1 LDIEV
6 RTSKQLLLR
15 FRQRVPSLRGG
26 RLSMVA
32 SAVVLALVLMPCMAA
47 QAAAAT
53 DSTLNTGRLSN
64 IDNDLLDDI
73 SRRSFR
79 YFWDNTDPR
88 TGLVLDRAQFD
99 GKPGDV
105 EWHQDVSSIAAT
117 GFGLTAFCIA
127 ARHRW
132 VSPVLARQRVRTALG
147 FFAYHAQQK
156 HGWFYH
162 FLDAR
167 AGKRRWKSEISSID
181 TALLLAGV
189 LTARQ
194 AFPEDPEIVR
204 LANLIYDRVDF
215 PWMLDGNHLFLSHG
229 WKPETGFL
237 PYRWDT
243 YSEAG
248 ILYILAIGSPTH
260 PISPDAWFGWK
271 LPVVHSAG
279 YTYIGGGPLFIQQYS
294 QAWLDLRNRSYLQVP
309 MEDRV
314 VPRVNVFEN
323 AIVATR
329 AQQALGIDLSQ
340 RYRGYSSKVWGITAS
355 DSAKGYVAWGGS
367 PDDSRIDGTVVPSAS
382 AGSAMFAPDLC
393 IPALRAMLLKYG
405 RNIYGRY
412 GFADAFNPT
421 TGWVSRYVIGIDVG
435 ITLLS
440 AEDLRT
446 GNVWRWFMSNTEVDR
461 ALDMIGLVP
470 GSPADGKQAGREE
483 AEAREESSGL
493 NTGKRR
499 ADEGEAHDIQIGAR
513 YRIPASAF
521 KFKIPIPPQ
530 QAEETQPQTQPK

>member
-1 LDIEV
+1 ML
-6 RTSKQLLLR
+6 TL
-15 FRQRVPSLRGG
+15 G
-26 RLSMVA
+26 
-32 SAVVLALVLMPCMAA
+32 SACFAGAT
-47 QAAAAT
+47 AAAT
-53 DSTLNTGRLSN
+53 KPPREVHTLRK

-79 YFWDNTDPR
+79 YFWQYNDPH
-88 TGLVLDRAQFD
+88 TGLVLDRTRYD
-99 GKPGDV
+99 GKPEDDSQ
-105 EWHQDVSSIAAT
+105 HRNVSSIAAT
-117 GFGLTAFCIA
+117 GFGLTAFCIGA
-127 ARHRW
+127 KHRW
-132 VSPVLARQRVRTALG
+132 VSPVLARKRILTTLR
-147 FFAYHAQQK
+147 FFAYRAQQE

-167 AGKRRWKSEISSID
+167 TGKRRWKSEVSSID

-194 AFPEDPEIVR
+194 AFPNDAEIVR

-215 PWMLDGNHLFLSHG
+215 RWMLNGDRLFLSHG
-229 WKPETGFL
+229 WRPETGFL

-279 YTYIGGGPLFIQQYS
+279 YTYIGGGPIFIQQYS
-294 QAWLDLRNRSYLQVP
+294 QAWLDLRGRSYLQVP
-309 MEDRV
+309 LEDRV

-355 DSAKGYVAWGGS
+355 DSSKGYVAWGGS
-367 PDDSRIDGTVVPSAS
+367 PNDSRIDGTVVPSAA
-382 AGSAMFAPDLC
+382 AGSLMFTPDIC
-393 IPALRAMLLKYG
+393 IPALRAMLLRYG
-405 RNIYGRY
+405 RKVYGRY

-421 TGWVSRYVIGIDVG
+421 TGWVSKYVIGIDVG

-446 GNVWRWFMSNTEVDR
+446 GNVWRWFMSNTEVER
-461 ALDMIGLVP
+461 ALDMIGLVANSTGGRAVAETTKDNP
-470 GSPADGKQAGREE
+470 GATDRKDFSSRELPQPIPINTKQ
-483 AEAREESSGL
+483 
-493 NTGKRR
+493 
-499 ADEGEAHDIQIGAR
+499 
-513 YRIPASAF
+513 RIPASAF
-521 KFKIPIPPQ
+521 RFRIPVP
-530 QAEETQPQTQPK
+530 AESQE

>member
-1 LDIEV
+1 MLTFAV
-6 RTSKQLLLR
+6 GCLS
-15 FRQRVPSLRGG
+15 RVSG
-26 RLSMVA
+26 
-32 SAVVLALVLMPCMAA
+32 
-47 QAAAAT
+47 AAT
-53 DSTLNTGRLSN
+53 KPPHETNPLRK

-79 YFWDNTDPR
+79 YFWQNTDPH
-88 TGLVLDRAQFD
+88 TGLVLDRARFNGSPED
-99 GKPGDV
+99 DSR
-105 EWHQDVSSIAAT
+105 HRNVSSIGAT
-117 GFGLTAFCIA
+117 GFGLTAFCIGA
-127 ARHRW
+127 KHRW
-132 VSPVLARQRVRTALG
+132 VSPALARRRILTTLR
-147 FFAYHAQQK
+147 FFAYHAERK
-156 HGWFYH
+156 DGWFYH

-167 AGKRRWKSEISSID
+167 TGKRKWKSEISSID

-194 AFPEDPEIVR
+194 TFPNDPEIVR
-204 LANLIYDRVDF
+204 LTNLIYDRVDF
-215 PWMLDGNHLFLSHG
+215 QWMLNGDRLFLSHG

-260 PISPDAWFGWK
+260 PISPDSWFGWK

-279 YTYIGGGPLFIQQYS
+279 YTYIGGGPIFIQQYS
-294 QAWLDLRNRSYLQVP
+294 QAWLDLRDRRYSQVP

-355 DSAKGYVAWGGS
+355 DSSKGYVAWGGS
-367 PDDSRIDGTVVPSAS
+367 PTDSRIDGTVVPSAA
-382 AGSAMFAPDLC
+382 AGSVMFSPDIC
-393 IPALRAMLLKYG
+393 IPALRAMLVRYG
-405 RNIYGRY
+405 RKVYGRY

-421 TGWVSRYVIGIDVG
+421 TGWVSKYVIGIDVG

-446 GNVWRWFMSNTEVDR
+446 GNVWRWFMSNTEVER
-461 ALDMIGLVP
+461 ALDMVGLV
-470 GSPADGKQAGREE
+470 ADSATGGVIAK
-483 AEAREESSGL
+483 SG
-493 NTGKRR
+493 NKNSGPVDHRNFS
-499 ADEGEAHDIQIGAR
+499 DENLTQQIHINKNH
-513 YRIPASAF
+513 RIPASAF
-521 KFKIPIPPQ
+521 QFKIPVPAQ
-530 QAEETQPQTQPK
+530 QKQ